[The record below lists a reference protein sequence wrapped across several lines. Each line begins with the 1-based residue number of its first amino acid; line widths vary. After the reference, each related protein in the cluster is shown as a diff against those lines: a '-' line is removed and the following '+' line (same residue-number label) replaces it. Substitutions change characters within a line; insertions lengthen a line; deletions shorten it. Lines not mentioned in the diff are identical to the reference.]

1 MILHSQNKTIEL
13 GKRTLIMGILNVTTD
28 SFSDGGDYTDI
39 DLAVERAKEMV
50 KEGADIIDVGGMST
64 RPGHEEISIELELER
79 VIPVIKRISKEVDT
93 IISIDTYRYEVA
105 EEAIKNGAHIIND
118 VWGLQFDNG
127 EMAKIASK
135 YNTVVIAMHNQNGT
149 EYKEDIMLSM
159 RKFFNKTSEIA
170 EKNGLSKDKIIID
183 PGIGFGKDIKLNL
196 EVLHRMNEIRDIGPI
211 LLGASRKR
219 FIGTLLNNLPP
230 KERTEGTIATTIAG
244 IERGADIVRVH
255 DVLQNKRAVLVADAI
270 IRGYKD

>member
-127 EMAKIASK
+127 EMAKVASK

-159 RKFFNKTSEIA
+159 RKFFNKTFEIA

>member
-79 VIPVIKRISKEVDT
+79 VIPVIKRISKEIDT

-127 EMAKIASK
+127 EMAKVASK

-159 RKFFNKTSEIA
+159 RKFFNKTFEIA

>member
-79 VIPVIKRISKEVDT
+79 VIPVIKRISKEIDT

-159 RKFFNKTSEIA
+159 RKFFNKTFEIA